1 MILQS
6 STLSVKSGMAS
17 EFESSFRKAQKL
29 LAGTRGYISHELHK
43 CVEREG
49 RYMLLVRW
57 QSIGDHVVGFM
68 GSPAQGEWQAALNE
82 FYEREPESDHYIRIR
97 LD

>member
-6 STLSVKSGMAS
+6 STLSVKPGQVS
-17 EFESSFRKAQKL
+17 EFESSFRKAQAL
-29 LAGTRGYISHELHK
+29 LVGMRGYISHELHK
-43 CVEREG
+43 CVEQEG
-49 RYMLLVRW
+49 RYMLLVKW

-68 GSPAQGEWQAALNE
+68 GSPAHGEWQSALQS